1 MMRFCEH
8 HEGRMRALCCDLG
21 LESTLSRDEAH
32 LAARKARHDPYDLD
46 ALDMTRRALMAL
58 AVQIV
63 RRNDIDAHMVGCPL
77 CFFVTEAIRMDW
89 MGNVARRVRERV
101 REAEKQ
107 RQADIERNREI
118 ERAQR

>member
-21 LESTLSRDEAH
+21 LEHTISRDAAH
-32 LAARKARHDPYDLD
+32 LAARKARNDPYDLD
-46 ALDMTRRALMAL
+46 ALDLTRRALMAL
-58 AVQIV
+58 AAVIV
-63 RRNDIDAHMVGCPL
+63 SKNDLDAHRVGCPL
-77 CFFVTEAIRMDW
+77 CLFVTESIRMDW

-101 REAEKQ
+101 RDAAAQK
-107 RQADIERNREI
+107 QADIERNREL